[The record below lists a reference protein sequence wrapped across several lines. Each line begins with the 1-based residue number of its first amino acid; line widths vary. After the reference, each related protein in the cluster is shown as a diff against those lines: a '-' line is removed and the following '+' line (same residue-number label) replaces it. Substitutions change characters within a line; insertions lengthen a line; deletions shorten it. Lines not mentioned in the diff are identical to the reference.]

1 MVGMTS
7 TRTGAT
13 YSTSPITILDESV
26 LAEAHR
32 QAMAANRDPRAY
44 LVEKTR
50 LGLML
55 ALGMKADLGVEAAAR
70 YLGIHRNSIINY
82 RKRGLLPNAYLVS
95 ARKLMIPLG
104 DLENIKRGLTRKM
117 RKAA

>member
-1 MVGMTS
+1 MTS

-32 QAMAANRDPRAY
+32 QAIAAKRDPRAY

-50 LGLML
+50 LGLQL
-55 ALGMKADLGVEAAAR
+55 ALGMKADLSVEAAAR
-70 YLGIHRNSIINY
+70 YLGVHRNTVLNY
-82 RKRGLLPNAYLVS
+82 RTRGLLPNSYAVS
-95 ARKLMIPLG
+95 ARKILIPLS
-104 DLENIKRGLTRKM
+104 DLENIKQGMQRKHK
-117 RKAA
+117 KAA